1 MDPEM
6 QATLDRLQTMP
17 NATSDGALSAATP
30 AVDTGTPSATDSSA
44 PTAGPA
50 ETTETTKVVY
60 LYDADSTTHP
70 LIGARELKAGEAVP
84 ANATEVVPNADTPDQ
99 YWNGSE
105 WVTETV
111 YVSLFDENGHY
122 TYNRAI
128 PKGQPLK
135 PGEEAHLVPQGL
147 WEPIKHLDADPWW
160 EGTPEEVA
168 MAAMEANAP
177 KPEPTAQEQL
187 NAQTM
192 IEMMRLK
199 QANASQAKINAA
211 LMMDNMQLKAAVA
224 KLTVQVA
231 TPAPA
236 PVESETQVDSQSQSV
251 STSASESTST
261 SASESTSTSVSESAS
276 TSTSESVSTSASES
290 TSTSVSESASTSAS
304 ESTSTSVSESTST
317 STSESTS
324 TSTSESAS
332 VSASESQAQPT
343 APNTD
348 PVAADPD
355 TTATTAETPVQG

>member
-6 QATLDRLQTMP
+6 QATLDRLQAMP
-17 NATSDGALSAATP
+17 NASSDGAPLAADSAT
-30 AVDTGTPSATDSSA
+30 DTGTPSATNSSA
-44 PTAGPA
+44 PSAGLA
-50 ETTETTKVVY
+50 EATETTKIVY

-70 LIGARELKAGEAVP
+70 LIGARELKVGEAVP
-84 ANATEVVPNADTPDQ
+84 ANATEVVPSPDTPDQ

-111 YVSLFDENGHY
+111 YVSLYDENGHY

-147 WEPIKHLDADPWW
+147 WEPIKHLDTDPWW
-160 EGTPEEVA
+160 EGTPEDVA

-199 QANASQAKINAA
+199 QANESQAKINAA

-224 KLTVQVA
+224 KLTAQVD

-236 PVESETQVDSQSQSV
+236 ESETQADSQSQSV
-251 STSASESTST
+251 
-261 SASESTSTSVSESAS
+261 S
-276 TSTSESVSTSASES
+276 TSTSESVSTS
-290 TSTSVSESASTSAS
+290 
-304 ESTSTSVSESTST
+304 VSESTST
-317 STSESTS
+317 SADESTS

-332 VSASESQAQPT
+332 VSASEGQAQPM

-355 TTATTAETPVQG
+355 ATATTTDTPVQG

>member
-6 QATLDRLQTMP
+6 AATLARLQAMP
-17 NATSDGALSAATP
+17 NATSDGASSAADSVAT
-30 AVDTGTPSATDSSA
+30 TGNPSATNSSA
-44 PTAGPA
+44 PSAGPTEST
-50 ETTETTKVVY
+50 ETTKTETTKVVY

-70 LIGARELKAGEAVP
+70 LIGARELKDGEAVP
-84 ANATEVVPNADTPDQ
+84 VNATEVVPNSDTPDQ
-99 YWNGSE
+99 YWNGTA

-111 YVSLFDENGHY
+111 YVSLYDENGHY

-147 WEPIKHLDADPWW
+147 WEPIKHLDTDPWW

-199 QANASQAKINAA
+199 QADESQAKINAA

-224 KLTVQVA
+224 KLTAQVSA
-231 TPAPA
+231 PAPA
-236 PVESETQVDSQSQSV
+236 ESTTQADSQSQSA
-251 STSASESTST
+251 STSASESP
-261 SASESTSTSVSESAS
+261 
-276 TSTSESVSTSASES
+276 
-290 TSTSVSESASTSAS
+290 STSAS

-317 STSESTS
+317 NASESTS
-324 TSTSESAS
+324 TSASESVS

-348 PVAADPD
+348 PVGTDPD
-355 TTATTAETPVQG
+355 ATATTADTPVQG

>member
-6 QATLDRLQTMP
+6 QATLARLQAMP
-17 NATSDGALSAATP
+17 NASSDGALSAADSA
-30 AVDTGTPSATDSSA
+30 AVTDNPSATNSSA
-44 PTAGPA
+44 PSAGPA
-50 ETTETTKVVY
+50 EATETTKVVY

-70 LIGARELKAGEAVP
+70 LIGARELKNGEVVP
-84 ANATEVVPNADTPDQ
+84 ANATEVVPNSDTPDQ
-99 YWNGSE
+99 YWNGTA

-111 YVSLFDENGHY
+111 YVSLYDENGHY

-160 EGTPEEVA
+160 EGTPEAEA
-168 MAAMEANAP
+168 IAEMEANAP
-177 KPEPTAQEQL
+177 KPQPTAQDRL

-192 IEMMRLK
+192 VQMMVLQ
-199 QANASQAKINAA
+199 QANQAQSKINAN
-211 LMMDNMQLKAAVA
+211 LMLDNMQLKAALA
-224 KLTVQVA
+224 KLTAQVDTP

-236 PVESETQVDSQSQSV
+236 ESDTQSESQSQSASV
-251 STSASESTST
+251 SE
-261 SASESTSTSVSESAS
+261 SESAS
-276 TSTSESVSTSASES
+276 TSA
-290 TSTSVSESASTSAS
+290 SESASTSAS
-304 ESTSTSVSESTST
+304 ESTSISMSESTST

-324 TSTSESAS
+324 TSTSESS
-332 VSASESQAQPT
+332 SISASESQAQPT

>member
-6 QATLDRLQTMP
+6 QATLDRLQAMP
-17 NATSDGALSAATP
+17 NASSDGAPLAADSAA
-30 AVDTGTPSATDSSA
+30 VTDNLSVTNSSA
-44 PTAGPA
+44 PSAGPA
-50 ETTETTKVVY
+50 EATETTKVVY

-84 ANATEVVPNADTPDQ
+84 ANATEVVPSADTSDQ

-111 YVSLFDENGHY
+111 YVSLYDENGHY
-122 TYNRAI
+122 TYNRAV
-128 PKGQPLK
+128 PKGQLLK

-147 WEPIKHLDADPWW
+147 WEPIKHLDTDPWW
-160 EGTPEEVA
+160 EGTPEDVA

-192 IEMMRLK
+192 IEMLQLK
-199 QANASQAKINAA
+199 KANESQAKINAA

-236 PVESETQVDSQSQSV
+236 PVESETQADSQSQSV

-261 SASESTSTSVSESAS
+261 SASESTSTS
-276 TSTSESVSTSASES
+276 
-290 TSTSVSESASTSAS
+290 
-304 ESTSTSVSESTST
+304 
-317 STSESTS
+317 
-324 TSTSESAS
+324 TSESAS

-343 APNTD
+343 ASNTD

-355 TTATTAETPVQG
+355 TTATMADTPVQG

>member
-6 QATLDRLQTMP
+6 AATLARLQAMP
-17 NATSDGALSAATP
+17 NATSDGASSAADSVAT
-30 AVDTGTPSATDSSA
+30 TGNPSATNSSA
-44 PTAGPA
+44 PSAGPTEST
-50 ETTETTKVVY
+50 ETTKTETTKVVY

-70 LIGARELKAGEAVP
+70 LIGARELKDGEAVP
-84 ANATEVVPNADTPDQ
+84 ANATEVVPNSDTPDQ
-99 YWNGSE
+99 YWNGTA

-111 YVSLFDENGHY
+111 YVSLYDENGHY

-147 WEPIKHLDADPWW
+147 WEPIKHLDTDPWW

-199 QANASQAKINAA
+199 QANESQAKINAA
-211 LMMDNMQLKAAVA
+211 LMMDNLQLKAAVA
-224 KLTVQVA
+224 KLTAQVATSA

-236 PVESETQVDSQSQSV
+236 ESTTQADLQPQSV
-251 STSASESTST
+251 STSASEST
-261 SASESTSTSVSESAS
+261 
-276 TSTSESVSTSASES
+276 STSASES

-317 STSESTS
+317 IASESTS

-343 APNTD
+343 APSTD
-348 PVAADPD
+348 PVADPAPD

>member
-6 QATLDRLQTMP
+6 QATLDRLQAMP
-17 NATSDGALSAATP
+17 NATSDGALSAADSAALT
-30 AVDTGTPSATDSSA
+30 DNPSATNSSA
-44 PTAGPA
+44 PSTGPVEA
-50 ETTETTKVVY
+50 TETTKVVY

-70 LIGARELKAGEAVP
+70 LIGTQELKVGEAVP
-84 ANATEVVPNADTPDQ
+84 ANATEVTPSPDIMDQ

-105 WVTETV
+105 WVTEMV
-111 YVSLFDENGHY
+111 YVSLYDENGHY

-147 WEPIKHLDADPWW
+147 WEPIKHLDTDPWW
-160 EGTPEEVA
+160 EGTPEDVA

-199 QANASQAKINAA
+199 QANESQAKINAA

-224 KLTVQVA
+224 KLTAQVS
-231 TPAPA
+231 APA
-236 PVESETQVDSQSQSV
+236 PVESTTQADSQSQSV
-251 STSASESTST
+251 STSASESTSTSVSESTST
-261 SASESTSTSVSESAS
+261 SASESTSTSVSES
-276 TSTSESVSTSASES
+276 TSTSA
-290 TSTSVSESASTSAS
+290 
-304 ESTSTSVSESTST
+304 
-317 STSESTS
+317 SESTS

-332 VSASESQAQPT
+332 VSASKSQTQPT

-348 PVAADPD
+348 PVATDPD
-355 TTATTAETPVQG
+355 ATATTADTPVQG

>member
-6 QATLDRLQTMP
+6 QATLDRLQAMP
-17 NATSDGALSAATP
+17 NASSDGAPLAADSAT
-30 AVDTGTPSATDSSA
+30 DTGTPSATNSSA
-44 PTAGPA
+44 PSAGLA
-50 ETTETTKVVY
+50 EATETTKIVY

-70 LIGARELKAGEAVP
+70 LIGARELKVGEAVP
-84 ANATEVVPNADTPDQ
+84 ANATEVVPSPDTPDQ

-111 YVSLFDENGHY
+111 YVSLYDENGHY

-147 WEPIKHLDADPWW
+147 WEPIKHLDTDPWW
-160 EGTPEEVA
+160 EGTPEDVA

-192 IEMMRLK
+192 IKMMRLK
-199 QANASQAKINAA
+199 QANESQAKINAA

-224 KLTVQVA
+224 KLTAQVD

-236 PVESETQVDSQSQSV
+236 ESETQADSQSQSV
-251 STSASESTST
+251 
-261 SASESTSTSVSESAS
+261 S
-276 TSTSESVSTSASES
+276 TSTSESVSTS
-290 TSTSVSESASTSAS
+290 
-304 ESTSTSVSESTST
+304 VSESTST
-317 STSESTS
+317 SADESTS

-332 VSASESQAQPT
+332 VSASEGQAQPM

-355 TTATTAETPVQG
+355 ATATTTDTPVQG

>member
-6 QATLDRLQTMP
+6 AATLARLQAMP
-17 NATSDGALSAATP
+17 NATSDGASSAATP
-30 AVDTGTPSATDSSA
+30 AVDTDTPSATDSSA
-44 PTAGPA
+44 PSAGPA
-50 ETTETTKVVY
+50 ETTETKVVY

-70 LIGARELKAGEAVP
+70 LIGVRELKNGEATP
-84 ANATEVVPNADTPDQ
+84 ANATDVVPNPDTPDQ
-99 YWNGSE
+99 YWNGTE

-111 YVSLFDENGHY
+111 YVSLYDENGHY

-199 QANASQAKINAA
+199 QANESQAKINAA

-224 KLTVQVA
+224 KLTAQA
-231 TPAPA
+231 ATPTPAPA
-236 PVESETQVDSQSQSV
+236 ESETQADSQSQSV
-251 STSASESTST
+251 SISASEST
-261 SASESTSTSVSESAS
+261 
-276 TSTSESVSTSASES
+276 STSASES

-317 STSESTS
+317 SASESTS

-348 PVAADPD
+348 PVADTAPD
-355 TTATTAETPVQG
+355 ITATTAETPVQG

>member
-6 QATLDRLQTMP
+6 QATLDRLQAMP
-17 NATSDGALSAATP
+17 NASSDGAPSAADSA
-30 AVDTGTPSATDSSA
+30 AVTDNPSVTNSSA
-44 PTAGPA
+44 PSAGSA
-50 ETTETTKVVY
+50 ETTKIVY

-84 ANATEVVPNADTPDQ
+84 ANATEVTPSPDIMDQ

-111 YVSLFDENGHY
+111 YVSLYDENGHY

-147 WEPIKHLDADPWW
+147 WEPIKHLDTDPWW

-199 QANASQAKINAA
+199 QANESQAKINAA

-224 KLTVQVA
+224 KLTAQA
-231 TPAPA
+231 ATPTPAPA
-236 PVESETQVDSQSQSV
+236 ESETQADSQSQSV
-251 STSASESTST
+251 STSASEST
-261 SASESTSTSVSESAS
+261 
-276 TSTSESVSTSASES
+276 STSASES

-317 STSESTS
+317 SASESTS

-355 TTATTAETPVQG
+355 ATATTADTPVQG

>member
-6 QATLDRLQTMP
+6 QATLDRLQAMP
-17 NATSDGALSAATP
+17 NATSADGSLSAADS
-30 AVDTGTPSATDSSA
+30 AADAGTPSVTNSSA
-44 PTAGPA
+44 PSAGPA
-50 ETTETTKVVY
+50 EATETTKVVY

-70 LIGARELKAGEAVP
+70 LIGAWELKDGQAVP
-84 ANATEVVPNADTPDQ
+84 ANATEVAPNADAPDQ

-111 YVSLFDENGHY
+111 YVSLYDENGHY

-128 PKGQPLK
+128 PKDQPLE

-192 IEMMRLK
+192 IEMLQLK
-199 QANASQAKINAA
+199 KTNESQAKINAA
-211 LMMDNMQLKAAVA
+211 LMMDNLQLKAAVA
-224 KLTVQVA
+224 KLTVQVT

-236 PVESETQVDSQSQSV
+236 PAESETQADSQSQSV

-276 TSTSESVSTSASES
+276 TSASESASTSASESASTSASESVSTSVSESTSTSASES
-290 TSTSVSESASTSAS
+290 TSTSTN
-304 ESTSTSVSESTST
+304 
-317 STSESTS
+317 
-324 TSTSESAS
+324 ESAS

-355 TTATTAETPVQG
+355 ATATTADTPVQG

>member
-6 QATLDRLQTMP
+6 QATLDRLQAMP
-17 NATSDGALSAATP
+17 NATSADGALSAADSA
-30 AVDTGTPSATDSSA
+30 AVTDNPSVTNSSA
-44 PTAGPA
+44 PSAGPA
-50 ETTETTKVVY
+50 EATETNKVVY

-84 ANATEVVPNADTPDQ
+84 ANATEVVPSADTPDQ

-111 YVSLFDENGHY
+111 YVSLYDENGHY

-187 NAQTM
+187 NA
-192 IEMMRLK
+192 
-199 QANASQAKINAA
+199 A

-236 PVESETQVDSQSQSV
+236 PVESETQADSQSQSV
-251 STSASESTST
+251 
-261 SASESTSTSVSESAS
+261 
-276 TSTSESVSTSASES
+276 
-290 TSTSVSESASTSAS
+290 STSAS

-317 STSESTS
+317 SADESTS

-332 VSASESQAQPT
+332 VSASESKAQLT

>member
-6 QATLDRLQTMP
+6 AATLARLQAMP
-17 NATSDGALSAATP
+17 NATSDGASSAADSVAT
-30 AVDTGTPSATDSSA
+30 TGNPSATNSSA
-44 PTAGPA
+44 PSAGPTEST
-50 ETTETTKVVY
+50 ETTKTETTKVVY

-70 LIGARELKAGEAVP
+70 LIGVRELKDGEAVP
-84 ANATEVVPNADTPDQ
+84 ANATEVVPNSDTPDQ
-99 YWNGSE
+99 YWNGTA

-111 YVSLFDENGHY
+111 YVSLYDENGHY

-147 WEPIKHLDADPWW
+147 WEPIKHLDTDPWW

-192 IEMMRLK
+192 IKMMQLK
-199 QANASQAKINAA
+199 KANESQAKINAA
-211 LMMDNMQLKAAVA
+211 LMMDNLQLKAAMA

-236 PVESETQVDSQSQSV
+236 PAESTTQADLQPQSV
-251 STSASESTST
+251 STSASDSTSTSVSESTST
-261 SASESTSTSVSESAS
+261 SVSESASASASESTSTSVSESM
-276 TSTSESVSTSASES
+276 
-290 TSTSVSESASTSAS
+290 
-304 ESTSTSVSESTST
+304 ST

-332 VSASESQAQPT
+332 ISASESQAQPT

-348 PVAADPD
+348 PVGTDPD
-355 TTATTAETPVQG
+355 ATATTADTPVQG

>member
-6 QATLDRLQTMP
+6 QATLDRLQAMP
-17 NATSDGALSAATP
+17 NASSDGALSAADSA
-30 AVDTGTPSATDSSA
+30 AVTDNPSATNSSA
-44 PTAGPA
+44 PSAGPA
-50 ETTETTKVVY
+50 QTTETAKVVY

-70 LIGARELKAGEAVP
+70 LIGARELKVGEAVP
-84 ANATEVVPNADTPDQ
+84 ANAIEVTPNPDTPDQ
-99 YWNGSE
+99 YWNGTA

-111 YVSLFDENGHY
+111 YVSLYDENGHY

-147 WEPIKHLDADPWW
+147 WEPIKHLDTDPWW
-160 EGTPEEVA
+160 EGTPEDVA

-199 QANASQAKINAA
+199 KANESQAKINAA
-211 LMMDNMQLKAAVA
+211 LMIDNMQLKAAVA
-224 KLTVQVA
+224 KLTAQVA

-236 PVESETQVDSQSQSV
+236 PAESTTQADSQSQSV
-251 STSASESTST
+251 
-261 SASESTSTSVSESAS
+261 S

-290 TSTSVSESASTSAS
+290 TSTSVSESASTS
-304 ESTSTSVSESTST
+304 
-317 STSESTS
+317 TSESTS
-324 TSTSESAS
+324 TSASESAS

-348 PVAADPD
+348 PVGTDPD
-355 TTATTAETPVQG
+355 ATATTAETPVQG

>member
-6 QATLDRLQTMP
+6 QATLDRLQAMP
-17 NATSDGALSAATP
+17 NASSDGALSSADSTN
-30 AVDTGTPSATDSSA
+30 PSVTNSSA
-44 PTAGPA
+44 PSAGPA
-50 ETTETTKVVY
+50 EATETNKVVY

-84 ANATEVVPNADTPDQ
+84 ANATEVTPSPDIMDQ

-111 YVSLFDENGHY
+111 YVSLYDENGHY

-147 WEPIKHLDADPWW
+147 WEPIKHLDTDPWW
-160 EGTPEEVA
+160 EGTPEDVA

-199 QANASQAKINAA
+199 QANESQAKINAA

-224 KLTVQVA
+224 KLTAQA
-231 TPAPA
+231 ATPTPAPA
-236 PVESETQVDSQSQSV
+236 ESETQADSQSQSV
-251 STSASESTST
+251 STSASEST
-261 SASESTSTSVSESAS
+261 
-276 TSTSESVSTSASES
+276 STSASES

-317 STSESTS
+317 SASESTS

-355 TTATTAETPVQG
+355 ATATTADTPVQG

>member
-6 QATLDRLQTMP
+6 QATLDRLQAMP
-17 NATSDGALSAATP
+17 NATSADGSLSAVDSATTT
-30 AVDTGTPSATDSSA
+30 DIPSATNSSA
-44 PTAGPA
+44 PSTGPA
-50 ETTETTKVVY
+50 EATETTKVVY

-84 ANATEVVPNADTPDQ
+84 ANATEVVPSLDTPDQ
-99 YWNGSE
+99 YWNGTE

-111 YVSLFDENGHY
+111 YVSLYDENGHY

-160 EGTPEEVA
+160 EGTPEDVA

-192 IEMMRLK
+192 IEMLQLK
-199 QANASQAKINAA
+199 KANESQAKINAA

-236 PVESETQVDSQSQSV
+236 PVESETQADSQSQSV
-251 STSASESTST
+251 STSASEST
-261 SASESTSTSVSESAS
+261 
-276 TSTSESVSTSASES
+276 STSASES

-317 STSESTS
+317 SASESTS

>member
-6 QATLDRLQTMP
+6 QATLDRLQAMP
-17 NATSDGALSAATP
+17 NASSDGALSAADSA
-30 AVDTGTPSATDSSA
+30 AVTDNPSVTNSSA
-44 PTAGPA
+44 PSAGSA
-50 ETTETTKVVY
+50 EATETKVVY
-60 LYDADSTTHP
+60 LYDADSTTHS

-84 ANATEVVPNADTPDQ
+84 VNATEVVPSADTPDQ

-135 PGEEAHLVPQGL
+135 LGEEAHLVPQGL
-147 WEPIKHLDADPWW
+147 WEPIKHLDTDPWW

-199 QANASQAKINAA
+199 QANESQAKINAA
-211 LMMDNMQLKAAVA
+211 LMTDNMQLKAAVT

-236 PVESETQVDSQSQSV
+236 PAETTQADSQLQSV

-261 SASESTSTSVSESAS
+261 SASESTSTN
-276 TSTSESVSTSASES
+276 
-290 TSTSVSESASTSAS
+290 VSESASTSAS

-317 STSESTS
+317 SASESTS

-332 VSASESQAQPT
+332 VSASESQVQPT

-355 TTATTAETPVQG
+355 ATATTAETPVQG

>member
-6 QATLDRLQTMP
+6 QATLDRLQAMP
-17 NATSDGALSAATP
+17 NASSDGALSAADSA
-30 AVDTGTPSATDSSA
+30 AVTDNPSVTNSSA
-44 PTAGPA
+44 PSAGPVA
-50 ETTETTKVVY
+50 TETTKVVY
-60 LYDADSTTHP
+60 LYDADSTTHQ
-70 LIGARELKAGEAVP
+70 LIGARELKAGETVP
-84 ANATEVVPNADTPDQ
+84 ANATEVVPSPDTPDQ

-111 YVSLFDENGHY
+111 YVSLYDENGHY

-160 EGTPEEVA
+160 EGTPEDVA

-177 KPEPTAQEQL
+177 KPEPTAQEKL

-199 QANASQAKINAA
+199 QANESQAKINAA

-224 KLTVQVA
+224 KLTVQVD
-231 TPAPA
+231 TPTPT
-236 PVESETQVDSQSQSV
+236 PVESTTQADSQSQSV
-251 STSASESTST
+251 STSASEST
-261 SASESTSTSVSESAS
+261 
-276 TSTSESVSTSASES
+276 STSASES

-317 STSESTS
+317 SADESTS

-343 APNTD
+343 IPNTD

-355 TTATTAETPVQG
+355 ATATTADTPVQG

>member
-6 QATLDRLQTMP
+6 AATLDRLQAMP
-17 NATSDGALSAATP
+17 NATSDGASSAATS
-30 AVDTGTPSATDSSA
+30 AVDAVTPSATDSSA
-44 PTAGPA
+44 SSAGSA
-50 ETTETTKVVY
+50 EATETTKVVY

-70 LIGARELKAGEAVP
+70 LIGARELKDSEVVP
-84 ANATEVVPNADTPDQ
+84 ANATEVVPNSDTPDQ
-99 YWNGSE
+99 YWNGTA

-111 YVSLFDENGHY
+111 YVSLYDENGHY

-135 PGEEAHLVPQGL
+135 PGEETHLVPQGL

-199 QANASQAKINAA
+199 KANESQAKINAA
-211 LMMDNMQLKAAVA
+211 LMMDNLQLKAAVT

-236 PVESETQVDSQSQSV
+236 PVESETQADSQSQSV

-261 SASESTSTSVSESAS
+261 SA
-276 TSTSESVSTSASES
+276 
-290 TSTSVSESASTSAS
+290 
-304 ESTSTSVSESTST
+304 
-317 STSESTS
+317 SESTS

-348 PVAADPD
+348 PVADPAPD

>member
-1 MDPEM
+1 MDPEI
-6 QATLDRLQTMP
+6 QATLDRLQAMP
-17 NATSDGALSAATP
+17 NVSSDGALSAADSA
-30 AVDTGTPSATDSSA
+30 AVTDNPSATNSSA
-44 PTAGPA
+44 PGAGLA
-50 ETTETTKVVY
+50 EATETNKVVY

-70 LIGARELKAGEAVP
+70 LIGARELEAGEAVP
-84 ANATEVVPNADTPDQ
+84 ANATEVAPNADAPDQ
-99 YWNGSE
+99 YWNGTA

-111 YVSLFDENGHY
+111 YVSLYDENGHY

-199 QANASQAKINAA
+199 QANESQAKINAA

-224 KLTVQVA
+224 KLTAQVA

-236 PVESETQVDSQSQSV
+236 PVESETQADSQPQSV
-251 STSASESTST
+251 STSASEST
-261 SASESTSTSVSESAS
+261 
-276 TSTSESVSTSASES
+276 STSASES

-304 ESTSTSVSESTST
+304 ESTSTSVSESAST
-317 STSESTS
+317 SASESTS

-355 TTATTAETPVQG
+355 ATATTAETPVQG

>member
-6 QATLDRLQTMP
+6 QATLDRLQAMP
-17 NATSDGALSAATP
+17 NASSDGALSSADSTN
-30 AVDTGTPSATDSSA
+30 PSVTNSSA
-44 PTAGPA
+44 PSAGPA
-50 ETTETTKVVY
+50 EATETNKVVY

-84 ANATEVVPNADTPDQ
+84 ANATEVTPSPDIMDQ

-111 YVSLFDENGHY
+111 YVSLYDENGHY

-147 WEPIKHLDADPWW
+147 WEPIKHLDTDPWW

-199 QANASQAKINAA
+199 QANESQAKINAA
-211 LMMDNMQLKAAVA
+211 LMTDNMQLKAAVT

-236 PVESETQVDSQSQSV
+236 PAETTQADSQLQSV

-261 SASESTSTSVSESAS
+261 SASESTSTN
-276 TSTSESVSTSASES
+276 
-290 TSTSVSESASTSAS
+290 VSESASTSAS

-317 STSESTS
+317 SASESTS

-332 VSASESQAQPT
+332 VSASESQVQPT

-355 TTATTAETPVQG
+355 ATATTAETPVQG

>member
-6 QATLDRLQTMP
+6 QATLDRLQAMP
-17 NATSDGALSAATP
+17 NASSDGAPLAADSAT
-30 AVDTGTPSATDSSA
+30 DTGTPSATNSSA
-44 PTAGPA
+44 PSAGLA
-50 ETTETTKVVY
+50 EATETTKIVY

-84 ANATEVVPNADTPDQ
+84 ANATEVVPSPDTPDQ

-111 YVSLFDENGHY
+111 YVSLYDENGHY

-199 QANASQAKINAA
+199 QANESQSKINAA

-224 KLTVQVA
+224 KLTAQVA
-231 TPAPA
+231 APAPA
-236 PVESETQVDSQSQSV
+236 PAESTTQADLQSQSV

-276 TSTSESVSTSASES
+276 TSASES
-290 TSTSVSESASTSAS
+290 TSTSVSESASTGA
-304 ESTSTSVSESTST
+304 
-317 STSESTS
+317 SESTS

-332 VSASESQAQPT
+332 VSASESQTQPM

-348 PVAADPD
+348 PVATDPD
-355 TTATTAETPVQG
+355 ATATTADTPVQG

>member
-6 QATLDRLQTMP
+6 QATLDRLQAMP
-17 NATSDGALSAATP
+17 NATSDGASSAATS
-30 AVDTGTPSATDSSA
+30 AVDAVTPSATNSSA

-70 LIGARELKAGEAVP
+70 LIGARELKVGEAVP
-84 ANATEVVPNADTPDQ
+84 ANATEVAPNADAPDQ

-111 YVSLFDENGHY
+111 YVSLYDKNGHY

-199 QANASQAKINAA
+199 KANESQAKINAA

-224 KLTVQVA
+224 KLTAQVSA
-231 TPAPA
+231 PAPA
-236 PVESETQVDSQSQSV
+236 ESTTQADSQSQSV
-251 STSASESTST
+251 SASASESTST
-261 SASESTSTSVSESAS
+261 SASESTSTSA
-276 TSTSESVSTSASES
+276 
-290 TSTSVSESASTSAS
+290 
-304 ESTSTSVSESTST
+304 
-317 STSESTS
+317 SESTS

-343 APNTD
+343 VPNTD

>member
-6 QATLDRLQTMP
+6 QATLDRLQAMP
-17 NATSDGALSAATP
+17 NATSADGASSTADSAAVT
-30 AVDTGTPSATDSSA
+30 DNPSATDSSA
-44 PTAGPA
+44 PSAGPA
-50 ETTETTKVVY
+50 EATETTKVVY

-70 LIGARELKAGEAVP
+70 LIGVREFKAGEAMP
-84 ANATEVVPNADTPDQ
+84 ANATEVAPNPDTMDQ

-111 YVSLFDENGHY
+111 YVSLYDENGHY

-160 EGTPEEVA
+160 EGTPEDVA

-192 IEMMRLK
+192 IEMLRLK
-199 QANASQAKINAA
+199 QGNESQAKINAA

-224 KLTVQVA
+224 KLTAQVA

-236 PVESETQVDSQSQSV
+236 PVESETQSESQSQS
-251 STSASESTST
+251 A
-261 SASESTSTSVSESAS
+261 SVSA
-276 TSTSESVSTSASES
+276 
-290 TSTSVSESASTSAS
+290 SESASTSA
-304 ESTSTSVSESTST
+304 
-317 STSESTS
+317 
-324 TSTSESAS
+324 SESAS

-348 PVAADPD
+348 PVVADPD

>member
-6 QATLDRLQTMP
+6 AATLDRLQAMP
-17 NATSDGALSAATP
+17 NATSDGAPSAATP
-30 AVDTGTPSATDSSA
+30 AVNTGTPSATNSSA

-50 ETTETTKVVY
+50 EATETNKLVY
-60 LYDADSTTHP
+60 LWDADSTTHP
-70 LIGARELKAGEAVP
+70 LIGVRELKAGEAVP
-84 ANATEVVPNADTPDQ
+84 ANATEVVPSANTPDQ
-99 YWNGSE
+99 YWNGTE

-111 YVSLFDENGHY
+111 YVSLYDENGHY

-177 KPEPTAQEQL
+177 KPEPTAQERL

-192 IEMMRLK
+192 VEMMRLK
-199 QANASQAKINAA
+199 QANESQAKINAA

-224 KLTVQVA
+224 KLTAQVA

-236 PVESETQVDSQSQSV
+236 PMESETQANSQSQSV

-276 TSTSESVSTSASES
+276 TS
-290 TSTSVSESASTSAS
+290 
-304 ESTSTSVSESTST
+304 
-317 STSESTS
+317 
-324 TSTSESAS
+324 
-332 VSASESQAQPT
+332 ASESQAQPT

-355 TTATTAETPVQG
+355 TTATTTDTPVQG